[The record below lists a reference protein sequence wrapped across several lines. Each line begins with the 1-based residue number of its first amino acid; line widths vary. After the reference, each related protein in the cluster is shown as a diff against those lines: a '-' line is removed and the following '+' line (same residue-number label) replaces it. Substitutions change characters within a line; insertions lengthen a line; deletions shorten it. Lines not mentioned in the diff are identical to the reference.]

1 MKWVIILTA
10 ALSLVITAVSGF
22 VFVPWLKRIKCGQQ
36 IKEIGPTWHQKKQ
49 GTPTMGGFMFITG
62 ALIALVCG
70 VIAAY
75 KLVPSISQDMP
86 NHSVTML
93 RLIFGVVAALL
104 FSSVGFIDDYLKVV
118 RHNNAGLR
126 GWFKIVFQVAIS
138 ALYLASLAVWGG
150 QTSVVEFPFIGKA
163 DLGIFFWVLSM
174 LMIIGVV
181 NAVNLTDGLDG
192 LNTSVTLVYCMGFV
206 VIALLVGGFGFSI
219 LAAAVAGGCIGFLFW
234 NFYPAKIMM
243 GDTGSMFLGGI
254 VVALAYGLNVPLLM
268 IFAGIIYFCEA
279 GSDVLQVLY
288 FKATHGK
295 RIFKM
300 APIHHHFEMCGM
312 SEIQIGI
319 MFSVVTLIGCG
330 LAILSLLV

>member
-1 MKWVIILTA
+1 MKLVIIITA
-10 ALSLVITAVSGF
+10 AVSMLLTAVSGF
-22 VFVPWLKRIKCGQQ
+22 VFVPWLKKIKCGQQ

-62 ALIALVCG
+62 SLIALVCG
-70 VIAAY
+70 LIVANKLMPELASSLPNYSQGMLRLLFGVIAA
-75 KLVPSISQDMP
+75 M
-86 NHSVTML
+86 
-93 RLIFGVVAALL
+93 L
-104 FSSVGFIDDYLKVV
+104 FSGVGFIDDYLKVV

-126 GWFKIVFQVAIS
+126 GWFKILFQVAIS
-138 ALYLASLAVWGG
+138 ALYLASLAIWGG
-150 QTSVVEFPFIGKA
+150 QTTVVEFPFIGKA

-206 VIALLVGGFGFSI
+206 VISLLVGGFGFSI
-219 LAAAVAGGCIGFLFW
+219 LSAALVGGCIGFLFW

-243 GDTGSMFLGGI
+243 GDTGSMFLGGM
-254 VVALAYGLNVPLLM
+254 VVALAYGVDKPLLM
-268 IFAGIIYFCEA
+268 LFAGIIYFCEA

-319 MFSVVTLIGCG
+319 MFSVVTFIGCG
-330 LAILSLLV
+330 LAVLSLLV